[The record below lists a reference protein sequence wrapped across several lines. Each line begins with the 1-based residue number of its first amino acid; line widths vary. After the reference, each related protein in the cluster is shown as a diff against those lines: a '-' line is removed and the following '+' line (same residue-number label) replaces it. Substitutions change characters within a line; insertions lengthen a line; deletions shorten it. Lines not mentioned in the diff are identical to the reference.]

1 MPAGKIKVPDFVP
14 QPLLKQHD
22 ASVLDLAF
30 VMDCT
35 GSMSSWITEAKQS
48 IQSIVDEIVAKEM
61 SDIRLALVEYRDH
74 PPQDRSF
81 VTRVLDFT
89 PSLKEMQKK
98 MNGMSASGA
107 STSTSRKRKLSTI
120 RSPSPAKKVAR
131 TIATAK
137 RRVISI
143 DKDCTQTRS
152 RSVCP
157 RTGICTVCHPTSTSL
172 SSGRGKKRTS
182 LPVTMPIPTTARG
195 KRRAHGTKSPVK
207 TPSVRVSA
215 STSTTPSGDVDLA
228 IGKAVSRKQVRRLVK
243 KSIAVN
249 KLRKM

>member
-1 MPAGKIKVPDFVP
+1 MADVKTALGK
-14 QPLLKQHD
+14 D
-22 ASVLDLAF
+22 ATS
-30 VMDCT
+30 T
-35 GSMSSWITEAKQS
+35 SK
-48 IQSIVDEIVAKEM
+48 
-61 SDIRLALVEYRDH
+61 
-74 PPQDRSF
+74 
-81 VTRVLDFT
+81 
-89 PSLKEMQKK
+89 
-98 MNGMSASGA
+98 A
-107 STSTSRKRKLSTI
+107 STSASRKRKLSTI

-182 LPVTMPIPTTARG
+182 LPVTIPTPTTARG
-195 KRRAHGTKSPVK
+195 KRMTTEKKIPVK

-215 STSTTPSGDVDLA
+215 STSATPSGDVDLA

>member
-98 MNGMSASGA
+98 MNGMSASG
-107 STSTSRKRKLSTI
+107 
-120 RSPSPAKKVAR
+120 
-131 TIATAK
+131 
-137 RRVISI
+137 
-143 DKDCTQTRS
+143 
-152 RSVCP
+152 
-157 RTGICTVCHPTSTSL
+157 
-172 SSGRGKKRTS
+172 
-182 LPVTMPIPTTARG
+182 
-195 KRRAHGTKSPVK
+195 GT
-207 TPSVRVSA
+207 
-215 STSTTPSGDVDLA
+215 
-228 IGKAVSRKQVRRLVK
+228 
-243 KSIAVN
+243 
-249 KLRKM
+249 